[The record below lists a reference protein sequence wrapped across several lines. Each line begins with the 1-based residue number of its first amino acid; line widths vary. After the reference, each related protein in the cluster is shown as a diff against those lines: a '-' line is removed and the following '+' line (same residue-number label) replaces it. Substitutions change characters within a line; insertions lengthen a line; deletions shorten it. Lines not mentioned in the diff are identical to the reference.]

1 MRKWAPLAV
10 LALAQFLMVLDQA
23 VMNVSISQLVDD
35 FGTSVTTIQAVITMY
50 SLVMATLM
58 LTGGKVGDIL
68 GRRRAFAI
76 GHVIYGAGSA
86 LTAVSWS
93 VGSLLIGWSF
103 LEGIGAALV
112 LPALVALI
120 AATYE
125 GRDRVAAFG
134 VIGGVSGIGIAAGPI
149 VGGFFTT
156 ALSWRWVF
164 VGEVLIAAGIV
175 ASVRTIADAPLE
187 GRRPRLDWVGSVL
200 STAGLAMV
208 VIAVLQA
215 SSWGWVRPKSS
226 PVEPFGFALT
236 PFVVVGGFAVL
247 ALFASWEERQARLG
261 RDRLVDLG
269 LFRVLELRA
278 GLGSF
283 LAQNTILLGIF
294 FTLPLYLQIVLGLDA
309 LDTGIR
315 MLPISVAMFLTSA
328 SGPTLAAYV
337 SARRIVQAGFVTL
350 VVAGFLLLQTIEPDL
365 RGLAFGAALT
375 LLGIGMGLV
384 ASQLGNVIQS
394 AVGAARRGEAGGL
407 QYTAQQLGSSLG
419 TALIGAIVLSAL
431 VGAFVNEIEQD
442 DRVGGELV
450 EDIQVEIGSG
460 ASFVASDQVE
470 RQLAEAGVDEATSSA
485 VVEDYEAAQ
494 LDALKAGLL
503 LAAFIAV
510 GALAFTRH
518 LPAERLARAS
528 PDRPAPVRRRP
539 GPGGTAGTRRSSARR
554 RRQPGTPS
562 G

>member
-35 FGTSVTTIQAVITMY
+35 FDTSVTTIQSVITMY

-86 LTAVSWS
+86 LTAASWS

-200 STAGLAMV
+200 STVGLAMV

-247 ALFASWEERQARLG
+247 ALFASWEERQGRLG
-261 RDRLVDLG
+261 RDRLVDLA

-315 MLPISVAMFLTSA
+315 MLPISAAMFLTSA
-328 SGPTLAAYV
+328 SGPTLAGYV
-337 SARRIVQAGFVTL
+337 SPRRIVQAGFVVL
-350 VVAGFLLLQTIEPDL
+350 VIAGFLLLQTIEPDL

-394 AVGAARRGEAGGL
+394 SVGAARRGEAGGL
-407 QYTAQQLGSSLG
+407 QYTAQQLGSALG
-419 TALIGAIVLSAL
+419 TALIGAIVLTAL

-442 DRVGGELV
+442 ERVGGELT
-450 EDIQVEIGSG
+450 EAIQVEVGSG
-460 ASFVASDQVE
+460 ASFVASEEVE
-470 RQLAEAGVDEATSSA
+470 RRLAEAGVDEATSSA
-485 VVEDYEAAQ
+485 VVEGYETAQ
-494 LDALKAGLL
+494 LAALKAGLL

-518 LPAERLARAS
+518 LPAERLAQAGADRAAG
-528 PDRPAPVRRRP
+528 D
-539 GPGGTAGTRRSSARR
+539 GG
-554 RRQPGTPS
+554 
-562 G
+562 